1 MIDDEAERN
10 RAAEAQGGQSGM
22 RSGRGRLGSYG
33 SGLWFIKSPR
43 RSRTFP
49 WDLSAS
55 TPAAK
60 KLIAE
65 QQAGKRVPTGKLLAE
80 LATAKLFHLEF
91 YDRPDRTL
99 IRLLDVAA
107 TLLSSKT
114 DWQREQVLAR
124 QSESYR
130 LRQQWQ
136 RRADQVWSKNP
147 DLSCA
152 RVAELIAQPGEKA
165 NTIRRQIRRK

>member
-1 MIDDEAERN
+1 MKL
-10 RAAEAQGGQSGM
+10 
-22 RSGRGRLGSYG
+22 GRGRAGHYG
-33 SGLWFIKSPR
+33 SGLWLIKSPR
-43 RSRTFP
+43 RSRSFP

-65 QQAGKRVPTGKLLAE
+65 QQAGKRVPTGKLLE
-80 LATAKLFHLEF
+80 QLAVAKLFHLDF

-107 TLLSSKT
+107 ALLSSKT
-114 DWQREQVLAR
+114 DWQREQVVAR

-130 LRQQWQ
+130 RRQQLQ
-136 RRADQVWSKNP
+136 RRADQVWAKSP
-147 DLSCA
+147 HLSCA

-165 NTIRRQIRRK
+165 DTIRRQIKRK